1 MFSKLFG
8 KKPDAFLLDSV
19 KHGKLEKVV
28 AALQDGANLEARDK
42 VSFIDICA
50 CK

>member
-8 KKPDAFLLDSV
+8 KKPDAFLLDSA
-19 KHGKLEKVV
+19 KHGRLEKIEV
-28 AALQDGANLEARDK
+28 ALKDGANLEARDK